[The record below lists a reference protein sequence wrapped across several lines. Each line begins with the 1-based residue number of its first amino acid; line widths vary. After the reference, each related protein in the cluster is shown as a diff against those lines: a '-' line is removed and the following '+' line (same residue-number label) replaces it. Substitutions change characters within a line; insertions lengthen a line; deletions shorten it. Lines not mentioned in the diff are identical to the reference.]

1 MSRFSR
7 TEATSRISKP
17 MGERRKVLV
26 VDDHPLVRSGLVEL
40 LDEEHDLEGLE
51 AASTAQEGLDA
62 AKAAQPDV
70 VVVDLSLQDGSGLEL
85 VEQLREA
92 LDDTPVLVYSMHDET
107 LHAERALRAGA
118 SGYLMKNHP
127 AGELV
132 VAIRRILDGHIYLSK
147 TMATRLLHQNLTAGS
162 AGHEAA
168 GESIDR
174 LSEREHEVFGMI
186 GDGMSTSQIAEKL
199 GLSVK
204 TIETYREH
212 IKRKLDL
219 DSGYALLR
227 FATQHQMQ
235 KQGQAAGS

>member
-7 TEATSRISKP
+7 TAATSRIPSS
-17 MGERRKVLV
+17 MGEKRKVLV

-40 LDEEHDLEGLE
+40 LDEEPDLEGLE
-51 AASTAQEGLDA
+51 AAATAQEGLDS
-62 AKAAQPDV
+62 AKAADPDV
-70 VVVDLSLQDGSGLEL
+70 VVVDLSLQDGSGLDL
-85 VEQLREA
+85 VERLREA
-92 LDDTPVLVYSMHDET
+92 LDDTPVLVYSMHDEA

-147 TMATRLLHQNLTAGS
+147 AMSTRLLHQNLAAGS
-162 AGHEAA
+162 PGHDAP
-168 GESIDR
+168 GDTVDR
-174 LSEREHEVFGMI
+174 LSEREHEVFELI
-186 GDGMSTSQIAEKL
+186 GDGLGTAQIAEKL
-199 GLSVK
+199 DLSVK

-219 DSGYALLR
+219 ESGYALLR
-227 FATQHQMQ
+227 FATQYQMQ
-235 KQGQAAGS
+235 KQGEAAGS